1 MSASAISRDRTWRA
15 TAGLMLLA
23 AWPLA
28 GCTSSEAD
36 GRTPAAAK
44 PLAIVVETVTAEAR
58 ILPRVLEVT
67 GTLNADAE
75 TDVASETSAR
85 VIRANAERGQVVE
98 AGAVLA
104 ELDQQDALNQLAE
117 AEAVEAQTMAKLG
130 LAPGQPFDAL
140 TTPEVRQARVM
151 LERMELEYKRYE
163 RLVSQDLVSH
173 SDHELKRSDYLAQKE
188 QLNAK
193 VNEARQTYQTLQA
206 QRARV
211 AMTKKT
217 LADTTIRAPY
227 AGLVVER
234 HVHVG
239 QYVQRGTKIAT
250 LVRVDPLRVELAVP
264 ESAVTSVKRGQKVA
278 FWVQT
283 YPGRTFEGTVAYI
296 GSALKA
302 ESRALVV
309 EALVPNAA
317 RELQP
322 GLFATAR
329 IQLPGTSPMPYVPA
343 SAVRTE
349 AGVSQVFVIDKDR
362 AEQRF
367 VQLGREV
374 DGQFEIVRGL
384 RAGER
389 VANRP
394 PAGLIDGSAV
404 MDQRGL

>member
-1 MSASAISRDRTWRA
+1 MIRTTRRQWTRRA
-15 TAGLMLLA
+15 GAGLMLLA
-23 AWPLA
+23 AWALA
-28 GCTSSEAD
+28 ACTSSEAD
-36 GRTPAAAK
+36 SRSTAPPR
-44 PLAIVVETVTAEAR
+44 PLAIAIETVAAESRA
-58 ILPRVLEVT
+58 LPRALDVT

-75 TDVASETSAR
+75 TDVAAETSAR
-85 VIRANAERGQVVE
+85 VMRVNAERGQVVD
-98 AGAVLA
+98 AGAVLG
-104 ELDQQDALNQLAE
+104 ELDQQDARNQLAE

-130 LAPGQPFDAL
+130 LAPGQRFDAL
-140 TTPEVRQARVM
+140 VTPEVRQARVM
-151 LERMELEYKRYE
+151 LDRMELEYQRYE
-163 RLVSQDLVSH
+163 RLAKDDLVSH
-173 SDHELKRSDYLAQKE
+173 SDHDLKRADYLAQKE
-188 QLNAK
+188 QFNAK

-211 AMTKKT
+211 AMARKT
-217 LADTTIRAPY
+217 LADTAVRAPY

-239 QYVQRGTKIAT
+239 QYVQRGTKIVT

-264 ESAVTSVKRGQKVA
+264 ESAVPWVKRGQKVA

-283 YPGRTFEGTVAYI
+283 YPGRAFEGTIAYV
-296 GSALKA
+296 GPALKA

-309 EALVPNAA
+309 EALVPNGA

-329 IQLPGTSPMPYVPA
+329 IQLPAGAPTPFVPV

-349 AGVSQVFVIDKDR
+349 SGVSQVFVIRNER

-374 DGQFEIVRGL
+374 KGQFEIVRGL
-384 RAGER
+384 QAGER
-389 VANRP
+389 VAVRP
-394 PAGLIDGSAV
+394 PAALIDGSAV
-404 MDQRGL
+404 AEQRGL